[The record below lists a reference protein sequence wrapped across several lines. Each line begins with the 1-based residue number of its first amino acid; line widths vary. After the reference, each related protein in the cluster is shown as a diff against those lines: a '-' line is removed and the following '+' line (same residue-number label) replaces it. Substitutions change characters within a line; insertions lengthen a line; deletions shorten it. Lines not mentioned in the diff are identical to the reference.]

1 MLYHL
6 SMKNL
11 FPTFFISILGQSMNQ
26 KNKQASFFVKILI
39 SAGYPHQN
47 GRYVEII
54 DLIDPYSKCE
64 FVKDQPQKVQRYQKS
79 SPKHSGKYVL
89 TYQSTNLA
97 TFRNKSCNFQKHLL
111 LFFSV
116 QSGGFLS
123 ITCKISTNVAAF
135 GKHLSL
141 SFSIQIMSH

>member
-1 MLYHL
+1 
-6 SMKNL
+6 MK
-11 FPTFFISILGQSMNQ
+11 FISCL
-26 KNKQASFFVKILI
+26 FVKILI

-54 DLIDPYSKCE
+54 DLIDPYGKCE

-97 TFRNKSCNFQKHLL
+97 TFRNTCFYVLVFRVVVFCPLL
-111 LFFSV
+111 VKYLQMWQLLGNTCLYLSV
-116 QSGGFLS
+116 FRL
-123 ITCKISTNVAAF
+123 
-135 GKHLSL
+135 
-141 SFSIQIMSH
+141 